1 MARIVRLT
9 ESDLN
14 RIVRRVIK
22 EEEYDFRTGKIDQMR
37 ENKRLEDA
45 QNYINSKLDG
55 VKKVGSLRYPRSLFF
70 KKDGEILFEIKM
82 VPGEQF
88 WFGPDNEPEVKMRI
102 KHDLWYEVKQMFK
115 IMEQEK
121 VGKLFGNWVLQNL
134 DLVGGVPT
142 SIWFEAPRGWDKDI

>member
-1 MARIVRLT
+1 MAKRIVRLT
-9 ESDLN
+9 ESDMN
-14 RIVRRVIK
+14 RLVRKVIK

-37 ENKRLEDA
+37 EKKRLEDA

-55 VKKVGSLRYPRSLFF
+55 VKKVGSLKYPRSLFF
-70 KKDGEILFEIKM
+70 KKDGEILFEMKM
-82 VPGEQF
+82 APE
-88 WFGPDNEPEVKMRI
+88 EVKMRI

-121 VGKLFGNWVLQNL
+121 VKRLFGNWVLQNL